1 MKSGWRNTRPDFL
14 LKNGGRTLANE
25 ENLIPMDERTENEQR
40 EIARKGGKSPEKHAA
55 EKRHES
61 QNEAAAFLQPTAS
74 QSELLKAIG
83 IPEEDADN
91 EMLLLVAMFQAVTE
105 DRDTKAFDKV
115 MDVLGKTVQR
125 EELTLKKRQAAKQD
139 KPSNGMTE
147 QLIAGMQEQGVE
159 DDLHEEAAAID
170 GTVANKEVAAD

>member
-1 MKSGWRNTRPDFL
+1 M
-14 LKNGGRTLANE
+14 ANE
-25 ENLIPMDERTENEQR
+25 ENLIPIQNRTTSEAR
-40 EIARKGGKSPEKHAA
+40 EISAKGGKKSG
-55 EKRHES
+55 
-61 QNEAAAFLQPTAS
+61 EARRRKKDMKAKMKLLLSLHPTAS
-74 QSELLKAIG
+74 QTELLKALG

-91 EMLLLVAMFQAVTE
+91 EMLLLVAMFQAATE

-147 QLIAGMQEQGVE
+147 QLIAGMQEQEVE
-159 DDLHEEAAAID
+159 DDLHEEAEAID

>member
-1 MKSGWRNTRPDFL
+1 M
-14 LKNGGRTLANE
+14 ANE

-40 EIARKGGKSPEKHAA
+40 EIARKGGKKSG
-55 EKRHES
+55 
-61 QNEAAAFLQPTAS
+61 EARRRKKDMKAKMKLLLSLHPTAS
-74 QSELLKAIG
+74 QTELLKALG

-125 EELTLKKRQAAKQD
+125 EELTLKKRRQAAKQD

>member
-1 MKSGWRNTRPDFL
+1 MKL
-14 LKNGGRTLANE
+14 LL
-25 ENLIPMDERTENEQR
+25 
-40 EIARKGGKSPEKHAA
+40 S
-55 EKRHES
+55 
-61 QNEAAAFLQPTAS
+61 LQPTAS

-91 EMLLLVAMFQAVTE
+91 EMLLLVTMFQAVTE

-139 KPSNGMTE
+139 KPNNGTTE
-147 QLIAGMQEQGVE
+147 QLIAGMQEQGAE
-159 DDLHEEAAAID
+159 DDLHEETATID
-170 GTVANKEVAAD
+170 GTVENKEVTAD

>member
-1 MKSGWRNTRPDFL
+1 
-14 LKNGGRTLANE
+14 LANE

-40 EIARKGGKSPEKHAA
+40 EIARKGGKKSG
-55 EKRHES
+55 
-61 QNEAAAFLQPTAS
+61 EARRRKKDMKAKMKLLLSLQPTAS
-74 QSELLKAIG
+74 QTELLKALG

-125 EELTLKKRQAAKQD
+125 EELTLKKRQAKQD

>member
-1 MKSGWRNTRPDFL
+1 M
-14 LKNGGRTLANE
+14 ANE

-40 EIARKGGKSPEKHAA
+40 EIARKGGKKSG
-55 EKRHES
+55 
-61 QNEAAAFLQPTAS
+61 EARRRKKDMKAKMKLLLSLQPTAS
-74 QSELLKAIG
+74 QTELLKALG

-91 EMLLLVAMFQAVTE
+91 EMLLVAMFQAATE

-147 QLIAGMQEQGVE
+147 QLIAGMQEQGAE

>member
-1 MKSGWRNTRPDFL
+1 M
-14 LKNGGRTLANE
+14 ANE
-25 ENLIPMDERTENEQR
+25 ENLIPIQNRTTSEAR
-40 EIARKGGKSPEKHAA
+40 EISAKGGKKSG
-55 EKRHES
+55 
-61 QNEAAAFLQPTAS
+61 EARRRKKDMKAKMKLLLSLQPTAS

-139 KPSNGMTE
+139 KPNNGTTE
-147 QLIAGMQEQGVE
+147 QLIAGMQEQGAE
-159 DDLHEEAAAID
+159 DDLHEETATID
-170 GTVANKEVAAD
+170 GTVENKEVTAD

>member
-1 MKSGWRNTRPDFL
+1 M
-14 LKNGGRTLANE
+14 ANE

-40 EIARKGGKSPEKHAA
+40 EIARKGGKKSG
-55 EKRHES
+55 
-61 QNEAAAFLQPTAS
+61 EARRRKKDMKTKMKLLLSLHPTAS
-74 QSELLKAIG
+74 QTELLKALG
-83 IPEEDADN
+83 ISEEDADN

-105 DRDTKAFDKV
+105 DRDTKAFDKI

-147 QLIAGMQEQGVE
+147 QLIAGMQEQEAE